1 MAGAELV
8 VGLDTVLRAVHG
20 AFELWVAQVAQRV
33 DAADELVELEDRA
46 PRWIRRGV
54 GAQLADQ
61 RALGHLLQSQ
71 RGDDVVDVR
80 FLVDD
85 HLQIDLAD
93 RAHQTLLIEGRGVGT
108 VEFLR
113 VP

>member
-61 RALGHLLQSQ
+61 RALGYLLEAQ
-71 RGDDVVDVR
+71 RGDDPVDVG
-80 FLVDD
+80 LLINDD
-85 HLQIDLAD
+85 LQIDLAGWLD
-93 RAHQTLLIEGRGVGT
+93 QTLLVRRRRVGT
-108 VEFLR
+108 IEFLR